1 LKKNYIYIAFPIIL
15 ALSLSLVFMFEDNE
29 QESPDTKKVVSL
41 STFTLYDIAQH
52 IAEDTLELVRII
64 PSGVDIHAYEPTP
77 NIMAKV
83 EKSNLLIYNGAQLE
97 PWLGSFNFKHKA
109 IEIADYISLKHV
121 NNVNEDEHEGHGHH
135 EHHGNA
141 CSHSQFDPH
150 FWFDVENMK
159 DTAEIITYE
168 FIRLEPNN
176 KALYIDNKK
185 KYLKMLDKLDGI
197 YKEKLKTCTLNTIIT
212 NHNAFSY
219 LSDKYGFKVSSL
231 KGLSPDSEPSP
242 KDVIRIIDA
251 IEKLQAP
258 IIFFEDF
265 SSNKSMQELANRA
278 NIKIDS
284 LHTLGNT
291 TKKDAEQSLTY
302 EDIMLQNLTK
312 IQEALVCQ

>member
-1 LKKNYIYIAFPIIL
+1 MKKKYIYIAFPIIL
-15 ALSLSLVFMFEDNE
+15 ASLLSLVFILEDNT
-29 QESPDTKKVVSL
+29 QESSNTKKVVSL

-77 NIMAKV
+77 RIMAKV
-83 EKSNLLIYNGAQLE
+83 EKSTLLIYNGAQLE
-97 PWLGSFNFKHKA
+97 PWLGSFNFKNKA
-109 IEIADYISLKHV
+109 IEIADYISLKHA
-121 NNVNEDEHEGHGHH
+121 NNEEENEHEHD
-135 EHHGNA
+135 EHHGGS

-159 DTAEIITYE
+159 DAAEIIAYE
-168 FIRLEPNN
+168 FIRLEPKN
-176 KALYIDNKK
+176 KELYIDNKK
-185 KYLKMLDKLDGI
+185 KYIMMLDKLDSQ

-219 LSDKYGFKVSSL
+219 LSDKYGFNVSSL

-265 SSNKSMQELANRA
+265 SSNKSMQELASRA

-284 LHTLGNT
+284 LHPLGNT
-291 TKKDAEQSLTY
+291 TKKDTEQNLTY
-302 EDIMLQNLTK
+302 EDIMLQNLNK
-312 IQEALVCQ
+312 INEALICQ

>member
-1 LKKNYIYIAFPIIL
+1 MRENYIYIAFPVIL
-15 ALSLSLVFMFEDNE
+15 ALFLSFAFIFEEETKEISN
-29 QESPDTKKVVSL
+29 TKKVVSL

-77 NIMAKV
+77 SIMAKV

-121 NNVNEDEHEGHGHH
+121 NDEEDEHDGH
-135 EHHGNA
+135 EHHGDA

-159 DTAEIITYE
+159 DVAEIITYE

-185 KYLKMLDKLDGI
+185 KYIKMLDKLDSV
-197 YKEKLKTCTLNTIIT
+197 YKQKLETCALDTIIT
-212 NHNAFSY
+212 NHNAFFY

-265 SSNKSMQELANRA
+265 SSNKSMRELATRA

-291 TKKDAEQSLTY
+291 TKKDAEQNLTY
-302 EDIMLQNLTK
+302 EDIMLQNLNK
-312 IQEALVCQ
+312 IQGALVCQ